1 MDAEPLVEQMT
12 DKRRGAKWGIAAKY
26 ILPAAIWEQMQKC
39 IPPPPPKKK
48 SGRPRMD
55 DEQAMTAILY
65 VLRTGIP
72 WNALPRSLGASSTVH
87 DRFIAW
93 TSAGV
98 FAQLWCRSL
107 LCYDELVG
115 IDWLWQSM
123 DGAMNKA
130 PLGKK
135 TLPLVAPILPTVVD
149 KAASIVCW

>member
-1 MDAEPLVEQMT
+1 MDAEPLV

-26 ILPAAIWEQMQKC
+26 LIPAAVWEQMQQC

-65 VLRTGIP
+65 VLRNGSP

-98 FAQLWCRSL
+98 FARLWCRSL
-107 LCYDELVG
+107 RCYDELVG
-115 IDWLWQSM
+115 IDWRWQAI

-135 TLPLVAPILPTVVD
+135 TPLAVVPTRPTAVD